1 MTNVS
6 NQVLL
11 MGAAGILALG
21 AAWAGAI
28 YRATPTYRGPDPA
41 QLGALA
47 ARMQSAP
54 APETVLEVAPG
65 YHAPVVARVSQLA
78 AKPRTK
84 ATPTKQTAAVTKP
97 TSKGPATGTPGA
109 AVVVSRDE
117 AVKNIALTG
126 VTHENG
132 QDMAWLVDVSS
143 HDRTTAEK
151 GESAFGFTIKEIQ
164 PEAVLLS
171 RGTDEFLVRM
181 GDKQV
186 PVVYVASA
194 DTSGDDGGGFGGFGG
209 FGGPGGRGGFGG
221 GGRGGFGGFGGAG
234 RGGFGGFGGFGG
246 RGGFG
251 GGGFGGGNFGG
262 GGGGGFSGA
271 STSSNTG
278 GNRGGGGGNFG
289 GGGFGGGG
297 FGGGGFGGFGG
308 GGFGGNRSTTTTAA
322 NQPTSNPQTARRRGS
337 RLTGDATPMPTPAAI
352 SNPQTQRRNGSTSGP
367 AFGDTTSTGNRGG
380 TTTFGGSTRAT
391 GR

>member
-1 MTNVS
+1 MPNVS

-21 AAWAGAI
+21 AAWAGVI
-28 YRATPTYRGPDPA
+28 YQTTPTYRGPDPA

-47 ARMQSAP
+47 ARVQSAP
-54 APETVLEVAPG
+54 APETVLEVVPSR
-65 YHAPVVARVSQLA
+65 YR
-78 AKPRTK
+78 
-84 ATPTKQTAAVTKP
+84 AAVTREFPVARPVQKKNSPVNGDAAPRKP
-97 TSKGPATGTPGA
+97 LVKAPPVKPPVAIVT
-109 AVVVSRDE
+109 SRDE

-132 QDMAWLVDVSS
+132 QDMAWLIDVSS
-143 HDRTTAEK
+143 HDRQTAEK

-171 RGTDEFLVRM
+171 RGADEFLVRM
-181 GDKQV
+181 GDKQI
-186 PVVYVASA
+186 PVVYTASA

-209 FGGPGGRGGFGG
+209 FGGPGGFGG
-221 GGRGGFGGFGGAG
+221 RGGRGGFGGP
-234 RGGFGGFGGFGG
+234 GGFAGFGG

-251 GGGFGGGNFGG
+251 GFAGFAGRGGFGGGSFGGGNFGG
-262 GGGGGFSGA
+262 GGGFSG
-271 STSSNTG
+271 SSNSG
-278 GNRGGGGGNFG
+278 GQSSNRGTTT
-289 GGGFGGGG
+289 FGGGG

-308 GGFGGNRSTTTTAA
+308 GFGGGGFGGFGGNRSTTQTAA

-337 RLTGDATPMPTPAAI
+337 RLTGGATPMPTPDPI

-380 TTTFGGSTRAT
+380 TTFGGSTRAT